1 MLEERGIESK
11 LKVSILLF
19 LFRLKRKFISFE
31 NIFWGF
37 YEFKFV

>member
-19 LFRLKRKFISFE
+19 
-31 NIFWGF
+31 
-37 YEFKFV
+37 FVSVEKQVHFV